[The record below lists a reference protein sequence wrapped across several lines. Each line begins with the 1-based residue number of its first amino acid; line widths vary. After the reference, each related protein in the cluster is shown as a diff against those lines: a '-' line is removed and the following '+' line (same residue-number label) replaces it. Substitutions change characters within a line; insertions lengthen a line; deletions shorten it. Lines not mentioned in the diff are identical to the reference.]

1 MHRPHAKAA
10 VIAQPAPQSKQT
22 VFWIIAILLAI
33 IATALIVGQP
43 GSTLIQPAN
52 AQNSSMV
59 GARGIFAFTG
69 QLDED
74 SYGLFML
81 DVDSNNVWVYQYQP
95 NDSRLKL
102 VAARSFLYD
111 RYLEDYKNAAPG
123 PQEIKRMLDDQRRI
137 QSRVKNGGVAGAN
150 NGGVI
155 YTDVPGAVELFEDG
169 GKKNDDSDR
178 REMRMTPAG

>member
-1 MHRPHAKAA
+1 MHRPQAKAA
-10 VIAQPAPQSKQT
+10 VIAQPVPQSKQT
-22 VFWIIAILLAI
+22 VLWIIAILLAI
-33 IATALIVGQP
+33 IATALIVGQS
-43 GSTLIQPAN
+43 GSLIQPAH
-52 AQNSSMV
+52 AQNSGMV

-69 QLDED
+69 QLDEN

-81 DVDSNNVWVYQYQP
+81 DVDSNNVWCYQYQP

-137 QSRVKNGGVAGAN
+137 RSRVKNGGVAAGAN
-150 NGGVI
+150 ADDVI

-169 GKKNDDSDR
+169 NKKQEPDR
-178 REMRMTPAG
+178 RDMRMTPAG